1 MNIQVR
7 AALRTL
13 TMLAIAALVPIMIV
27 SVFNYDPEYLFDFFV
42 LSVVACMI
50 WMIYSI
56 NLGQLETEEK
66 IQAIR
71 DRRENMI
78 SNVVKDPE

>member
-1 MNIQVR
+1 VNIQVR

-13 TMLAIAALVPIMIV
+13 VMLAVAALVPIVIV

-50 WMIYSI
+50 WMIYNI

-66 IQAIR
+66 IR
-71 DRRENMI
+71 EMRERRETMI
-78 SNVVKDPE
+78 SNIVKDPK

>member
-13 TMLAIAALVPIMIV
+13 TMIAIAALGPIAVVALFQI
-27 SVFNYDPEYLFDFFV
+27 DPELLFDFFV

-50 WMIYSI
+50 WMIYNI

-66 IQAIR
+66 LQEIR

-78 SNVVKDPE
+78 SSIVKDPE

>member
-13 TMLAIAALVPIMIV
+13 TMIAIAALGPIAIV
-27 SVFNYDPEYLFDFFV
+27 ALFQFDPELLFDFFV
-42 LSVVACMI
+42 LSVIACMI

-66 IQAIR
+66 IQEIR

-78 SNVVKDPE
+78 SSMVKDPE

>member
-13 TMLAIAALVPIMIV
+13 VMLAVAALVPIVIV

-50 WMIYSI
+50 WMIYNI

-66 IQAIR
+66 IR
-71 DRRENMI
+71 EMRERRETMI
-78 SNVVKDPE
+78 SNIVKDPK

>member
-13 TMLAIAALVPIMIV
+13 TMIAIAALGPIAV
-27 SVFNYDPEYLFDFFV
+27 VALFRFDPELLFDFFV
-42 LSVVACMI
+42 LSIVICMI
-50 WMIYSI
+50 WMIYNI

-66 IQAIR
+66 IQEIK

-78 SNVVKDPE
+78 SSIVKDPK